1 MFQVFVGENVP
12 PVLLCTTWLLLT
24 WRIWYSSRS
33 HRADDGVKTSY
44 LRFCSPEIRQF
55 WWCCSSSRICGSTD
69 VDTSPA
75 VLLVLCDFQFPAM
88 CHHPDFN
95 VCVCVSHTG
104 RHHCSSCLRT
114 TAQSGCCVTFVPAH
128 CIITCFWYYVTYRIS
143 IAALATLW
151 PHAASLACYFWNL
164 LAGHARP
171 PLSRPGSGFM

>member
-1 MFQVFVGENVP
+1 MSLPCCCAPLDCCWHEGSDTAADLIVLMTEWKPPIWGFVLQKSDSSDGAAAHPESAETLMLTRL
-12 PVLLCTTWLLLT
+12 LLCCL
-24 WRIWYSSRS
+24 
-33 HRADDGVKTSY
+33 
-44 LRFCSPEIRQF
+44 
-55 WWCCSSSRICGSTD
+55 CCVISSSQRCVI
-69 VDTSPA
+69 
-75 VLLVLCDFQFPAM
+75 VLTLT
-88 CHHPDFN
+88 
-95 VCVCVSHTG
+95 CVCVSHTG
-104 RHHCSSCLRT
+104 GHHCSSCLRT